1 LWRGYQSV
9 CLSTYDQRDEIPFAH
24 DLGDTVEQ
32 LQLTALD
39 VAQEFGWQ
47 LLQQIDRG

>member
-1 LWRGYQSV
+1 L
-9 CLSTYDQRDEIPFAH
+9 AH

-32 LQLTALD
+32 LQLAALD
-39 VAQEFGWQ
+39 AAQEFGWQ